1 MEEKSHIQWAIYCID
16 NSDYYVSL
24 NQDTLNKIKEWNIIK
39 SKIVYLS
46 NKGEII
52 RSLIQKNL
60 FITLLTDNERIK
72 NRWET
77 KITDTTDSVR
87 LKISNSLL
95 NILIGKNPE
104 EEWEN
109 DSEKEWEKNPEKKSK
124 DGPKNYEHRYNVK
137 QDKMHFLI
145 KDEEKP
151 FSEKLWFDDTFELCE
166 ELNKKLPKQLY
177 LFEDE
182 YIDVYKT
189 KTNQDNS

>member
-24 NQDTLNKIKEWNIIK
+24 NQDSLNKIKEWNIIK

-52 RSLIQKNL
+52 RNLIQKNL
-60 FITLLTDNERIK
+60 FITLLTDKERIK

-95 NILIGKNPE
+95 NTLIGKNPE
-104 EEWEN
+104 EEWED

-124 DGPKNYEHRYNVK
+124 DGPKNYEHRYNAM
-137 QDKMHFLI
+137 QDKIHFLI

-151 FSEKLWFDDTFELCE
+151 FSEKSWFDDTFELCE
-166 ELNKKLPKQLY
+166 GLNKKLPEQLY

-182 YIDVYKT
+182 YINVHNKS
-189 KTNQDNS
+189 QDS